1 MRELLGSA
9 LVVALVLACTRV
21 TDADECLNVLHPAM
35 TARIQKDVA
44 WLDRAGG
51 ITDAMI
57 RNISLLCDNAIR
69 WQCNVKAVRMMI
81 KDGEVYLNSLHPDW
95 RLGPHELIGFLLE
108 LYEASKMYK
117 LPDVEFAYN
126 GDDDV
131 MTAVE
136 WKDEAALKPA
146 FHGGPFPLLTWSKGD
161 DSSGMLV
168 PYSGAFRCADDS
180 FDAMSTRLEDFRRVP
195 WSERKQVAFGRWNEF
210 CALYY
215 NALQRMPNGREQPC
229 PRNYLSQLSDKNLEL
244 LDVGVML
251 EMEKKGRVG
260 HVPLT
265 HQNVYRYLVSTDGW
279 AISSK
284 FDKYLLLGSLV
295 IKARS
300 PRYGFYYDA
309 LVPDQH
315 FLPCMNAS
323 NDDVLERI
331 KWAKEHD
338 AEAQKMAEAAQA
350 FAVKHLH
357 RGARLC
363 YYRTL
368 MEELG
373 KRMKYTPDCANRQLC
388 IPLGQFL
395 NFLSTY
401 PKTRH
406 TCPYSQV
413 LSQYGFNAEL
423 EAGKYTTESITALLK
438 QEKYWPRDTDI
449 PPLTY
454 QPYFPRRL
462 RRRGL
467 QARRRQAA

>member
-1 MRELLGSA
+1 
-9 LVVALVLACTRV
+9 
-21 TDADECLNVLHPAM
+21 M

-69 WQCNVKAVRMMI
+69 WQCNAKAVRMMI

-95 RLGPHELIGFLLE
+95 RLGPHEFIGFLLE
-108 LYEASKMYK
+108 LYEASKLYK
-117 LPDVEFAYN
+117 LPDLEFAVN

-136 WKDEAALKPA
+136 WKDEAALKPG

-161 DSSGMLV
+161 ASSAMLV

-180 FDAMSTRLEDFRRVP
+180 FDAMLLRVEEFRRMP
-195 WSERKQVAFGRWNEF
+195 WAERKQVAFGRWNEF

-215 NALQRMPNGREQPC
+215 NALQRMPDGHEQPC
-229 PRNYLSQLSDKNLEL
+229 PRSYLPQLSDKHLDL
-244 LDVGVML
+244 LDVGVTL

-260 HVPLT
+260 HVPLA

-295 IKARS
+295 LKARS
-300 PRYGFYYDA
+300 PRYGWYYDA
-309 LVPDQH
+309 LVPGEH
-315 FLPCMNAS
+315 YLTFMNTS
-323 NDDVLERI
+323 DDDVLERI

-338 AEAQKMAEAAQA
+338 AEAQRIAEAAQA

-368 MEELG
+368 IEEMG

-388 IPLGQFL
+388 LPLGQFL
-395 NFLSTY
+395 NFLSAY
-401 PKTRH
+401 PRTQN
-406 TCPYSQV
+406 TCPYQQV

-423 EAGKYTTESITALLK
+423 EAGKYTAESITELLK
-438 QEKYWPRDTDI
+438 HDKYWPRDTDI

-454 QPYFPRRL
+454 QPYFPRR
-462 RRRGL
+462 
-467 QARRRQAA
+467 QRRRQLQRRR